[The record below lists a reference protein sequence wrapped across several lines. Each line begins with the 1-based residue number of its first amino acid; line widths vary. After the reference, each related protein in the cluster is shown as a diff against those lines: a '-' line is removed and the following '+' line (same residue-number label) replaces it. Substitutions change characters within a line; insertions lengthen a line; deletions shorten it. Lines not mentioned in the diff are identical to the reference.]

1 MSGKSAEKIVSKDIK
16 EKKDVKEK
24 IRVKK
29 KKDSESVVKEL
40 TKQIKKPKINNIEVQ
55 EIDL

>member
-1 MSGKSAEKIVSKDIK
+1 MSKDIK